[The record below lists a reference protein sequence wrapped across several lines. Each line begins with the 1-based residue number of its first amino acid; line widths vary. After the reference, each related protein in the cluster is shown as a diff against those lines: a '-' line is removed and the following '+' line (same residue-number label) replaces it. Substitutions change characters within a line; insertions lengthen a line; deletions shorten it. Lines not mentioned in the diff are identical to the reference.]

1 MKKQLDL
8 FYHFTWKIRGSNGD
22 VLGANKKLSK
32 AFQSE
37 FVELLCWDGNCI
49 AARNSTRCIFPWL
62 ISLRDACHFFCLQ
75 AFQSCMCAD
84 FPHKDKQWVVA
95 RLWITKLNKQFYEQR
110 RISACETPAVEATVC
125 FLSIVFFQ
133 CQSLPALWINS
144 LTPALFFL
152 PLLTHITCT
161 QTSTYTHFFKW
172 MPLSHTTVTGTNFL
186 TFSASVCFL
195 TLC

>member
-1 MKKQLDL
+1 MEPK
-8 FYHFTWKIRGSNGD
+8 
-22 VLGANKKLSK
+22 
-32 AFQSE
+32 
-37 FVELLCWDGNCI
+37 LLCWYGNRI

-62 ISLRDACHFFCLQ
+62 ISLHDACHFFFLQ
-75 AFQSCMCAD
+75 AFESCMCAD

-95 RLWITKLNKQFYEQR
+95 RLWITKLNKHFYEQR

-133 CQSLPALWINS
+133 CQSLSALWINS
-144 LTPALFFL
+144 LTPALLFFFF
-152 PLLTHITCT
+152 ITCT
-161 QTSTYTHFFKW
+161 QTSTHTQFFKW
-172 MPLSHTTVTGTNFL
+172 MRLSHTTVTGTNFL